1 MGDIMNAADSIG
13 ISRVECCCLGGIRT
27 PTGGT
32 RIRRAT
38 ITPQDNLHRLTICD
52 VSPDICRSTGA
63 KLRSFFLSPKFGGNF
78 FVVFLRRCTAI
89 LTLGFYIAKIQM
101 GFRLICF
108 CIFVQKLCHA
118 DCRLSS
124 VVSSVMS
131 SEVLRRARRML
142 SS

>member
-1 MGDIMNAADSIG
+1 MNAADSIG

-52 VSPDICRSTGA
+52 VTPDICRSTGA
-63 KLRSFFLSPKFGGNF
+63 KLRSFFFISKIWRQF
-78 FVVFLRRCTAI
+78 FCRFFEEVHCDFDFRFLHCENPD
-89 LTLGFYIAKIQM
+89 GFSAY
-101 GFRLICF
+101 LLLH
-108 CIFVQKLCHA
+108 FVQKLCHA